1 MFARNMEKQKNKV
14 IHFEKYGNVR
24 RENKVFPQKNKDL
37 FNYEK
42 NKEVYIKNKVM
53 YIFLSKK

>member
-1 MFARNMEKQKNKV
+1 MQGIWENGKIRLCNMKSKKMY
-14 IHFEKYGNVR
+14 IS
-24 RENKVFPQKNKDL
+24 RENKVFPPKNKVL

-42 NKEVYIKNKVM
+42 NKEVYIKNKEM

>member
-1 MFARNMEKQKNKV
+1 MNLQKIRESVQK
-14 IHFEKYGNVR
+14 IW
-24 RENKVFPQKNKDL
+24 ENKEMYIWKVRFSSKKNKDL
-37 FNYEK
+37 FNDEK

>member
-1 MFARNMEKQKNKV
+1 MRLCALKNKE
-14 IHFEKYGNVR
+14 IYIRKQG
-24 RENKVFPQKNKDL
+24 FPQKNKDL

>member
-1 MFARNMEKQKNKV
+1 MYFQKQ
-14 IHFEKYGNVR
+14 GNVH
-24 RENKVFPQKNKDL
+24 RENKVFLKKNKDL
-37 FNYEK
+37 FNYER

>member
-1 MFARNMEKQKNKV
+1 MILCALNNKEIYIRKQ
-14 IHFEKYGNVR
+14 G
-24 RENKVFPQKNKDL
+24 FPQKNKDL
-37 FNYEK
+37 FNFER